1 MIRASRVVEILQQCA
16 NDDYLRKDGE
26 RNAYMDFFMDL
37 EGESD
42 RDKISTY
49 LDNEKKATRISMD
62 SGKYSYEGWRR
73 ALGKLDAID
82 KIERA
87 LEEYGE

>member
-26 RNAYMDFFMDL
+26 RSAYMDFFMDL

-42 RDKISTY
+42 RDKNI
-49 LDNEKKATRISMD
+49 
-62 SGKYSYEGWRR
+62 
-73 ALGKLDAID
+73 
-82 KIERA
+82 
-87 LEEYGE
+87 YGQR